1 MAARN
6 GVGSVMTSW
15 WNAVNGVLNMVA
27 EGVLLDGWDD
37 GGSGGMAIVSV
48 SVRISGVNLW
58 LLPQA
63 VSNPLPG
70 DNAESA
76 CI

>member
-1 MAARN
+1 
-6 GVGSVMTSW
+6 
-15 WNAVNGVLNMVA
+15 MVA
-27 EGVLLDGWDD
+27 EEVMLDGWDD

-48 SVRISGVNLW
+48 SVRILGINLW

-70 DNAESA
+70 DNVDSV
-76 CI
+76 CN

>member
-1 MAARN
+1 
-6 GVGSVMTSW
+6 
-15 WNAVNGVLNMVA
+15 MVA
-27 EGVLLDGWDD
+27 EEVMLDGWDD

-48 SVRISGVNLW
+48 SVRILGVNLW

-70 DNAESA
+70 DNVDSA
-76 CI
+76 RN